1 MLPTPDEQARVVIE
15 LLAVLRREQKNKIRL
30 RYRGTDADKYAQLE
44 KCRKLERQFDALLK
58 SIDPNTPTRYDEILS
73 VALTMREWQVDT
85 IKKKT
90 RFNVR
95 TTRAYENAIDHH
107 LAKYFLD
114 ATEERVGVKQM
125 TLTDTQNH

>member
-30 RYRGTDADKYAQLE
+30 RYRGTDADKYARLE

-73 VALTMREWQVDT
+73 VALTMREWQIDT

-95 TTRAYENAIDHH
+95 TTRAYASNDRCFDLFYFTTQLGLGQTLSHH
-107 LAKYFLD
+107 SFL
-114 ATEERVGVKQM
+114 
-125 TLTDTQNH
+125 H